1 MTDGKK
7 TIALLGQPNSGKST
21 LFNGLTGMKQHVGN
35 WPGKTVEQ
43 KQGSFNH
50 NGEEYIVMDLPGT
63 YSLSANS
70 DEEIV
75 TRDYISSGKADV
87 VCILADSSQLER
99 SLFMLADYA
108 GINVPCFLVLNLA
121 DVAKDQGKTIN
132 ADKIRAKLGIPVVL
146 MSATEVKKYDS
157 FFEALNEAIS
167 KKTTLNADA
176 LEEKLRKL
184 DGYEELKAE
193 IPDNLIP
200 GCSAAWMAVKTIE
213 GDKVVRAKIENK
225 LTGDNL
231 VRYNSY
237 AAKFDKGALL
247 TGECKFS
254 WIDDLLE
261 GAVNKVTAT
270 IKTSKL
276 DKALTNKTW
285 GKVVVVLIV
294 IGGLLLSFIPAVPIM
309 LLGSIFTALAVPIR
323 DALNAANASPIIS
336 GIICDVILQSLA
348 NIVKMLGFAF
358 GINLVFG
365 MFEESGLMARISYVF
380 DNTMSKMGLQG
391 KSIMPFLVS
400 FGCTIGGASSSRVI
414 DNWNQKVLTIALAW
428 AVPCGAA
435 WAIIPMLAA
444 NFFGGYAVLV
454 IIAIL
459 LVMLL
464 HIWITAKIFGRK
476 LVKKEDRYGIIM
488 ELPPYHKPRWG
499 AMFRFVLGR
508 TKDMFFRV
516 VKVIIPVCLLF
527 WILSYSAGNFEGS
540 ILYKVG
546 NAIEPVTKVFGMN
559 WQLFMAFIASSIGKE
574 GAVGV
579 LTALYSQ
586 SGTIYGAVNGTNAA
600 VANSTQLLLSNI
612 TGPQAL
618 AFMFAITF
626 NVPCV
631 VALAAT
637 YQETH
642 SAKWTAI
649 ITGYYTLGALI
660 ISFLVY
666 HIGLLIM

>member
-1 MTDGKK
+1 
-7 TIALLGQPNSGKST
+7 
-21 LFNGLTGMKQHVGN
+21 
-35 WPGKTVEQ
+35 
-43 KQGSFNH
+43 
-50 NGEEYIVMDLPGT
+50 
-63 YSLSANS
+63 
-70 DEEIV
+70 
-75 TRDYISSGKADV
+75 
-87 VCILADSSQLER
+87 
-99 SLFMLADYA
+99 
-108 GINVPCFLVLNLA
+108 
-121 DVAKDQGKTIN
+121 
-132 ADKIRAKLGIPVVL
+132 
-146 MSATEVKKYDS
+146 
-157 FFEALNEAIS
+157 
-167 KKTTLNADA
+167 
-176 LEEKLRKL
+176 
-184 DGYEELKAE
+184 
-193 IPDNLIP
+193 
-200 GCSAAWMAVKTIE
+200 
-213 GDKVVRAKIENK
+213 
-225 LTGDNL
+225 
-231 VRYNSY
+231 
-237 AAKFDKGALL
+237 
-247 TGECKFS
+247 
-254 WIDDLLE
+254 
-261 GAVNKVTAT
+261 
-270 IKTSKL
+270 
-276 DKALTNKTW
+276 
-285 GKVVVVLIV
+285 
-294 IGGLLLSFIPAVPIM
+294 
-309 LLGSIFTALAVPIR
+309 
-323 DALNAANASPIIS
+323 
-336 GIICDVILQSLA
+336 LQSLA

-400 FGCTIGGASSSRVI
+400 FGCTIGGATSSRVI

-444 NFFGGYAVLV
+444 NFFGPYAVLV

-488 ELPPYHKPRWG
+488 ELPPYHKPKWG
-499 AMFRFVLGR
+499 AMLRFVLGR

-516 VKVIIPVCLLF
+516 LKVVVPVCLLF

-540 ILYKVG
+540 ILYRIG

-586 SGTIYGAVNGTNAA
+586 SGTIYGAINGTNAA
-600 VANSTQLLLSNI
+600 VTNSTQLLLSNVS
-612 TGPQAL
+612 GPQAL

-660 ISFLVY
+660 ISCIAY